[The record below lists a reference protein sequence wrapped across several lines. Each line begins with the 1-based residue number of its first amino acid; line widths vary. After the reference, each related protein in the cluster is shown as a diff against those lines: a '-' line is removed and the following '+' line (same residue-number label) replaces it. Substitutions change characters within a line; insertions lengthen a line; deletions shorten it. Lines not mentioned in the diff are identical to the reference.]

1 MENEEALPSSMQSLV
16 NYTAQDAVDAK
27 PSPKKPEVC
36 MMRDE
41 ASAEI
46 VHEMTND
53 NSIHWPMNLQ
63 IKQEVSKDDEW

>member
-1 MENEEALPSSMQSLV
+1 MENEEALPSSMQTLV
-16 NYTAQDAVDAK
+16 NYTAQAAVDAK

-36 MMRDE
+36 MMRDK

-63 IKQEVSKDDEW
+63 IKQEVNKDDEW

>member
-1 MENEEALPSSMQSLV
+1 
-16 NYTAQDAVDAK
+16 
-27 PSPKKPEVC
+27 

-46 VHEMTND
+46 VDEMTNN

-63 IKQEVSKDDEW
+63 IKQEVNKEDEW